1 MMGDEARER
10 RHSRD
15 KFHGF
20 NGGCFSVCPASSLP
34 PPPPTPIIFS
44 FDLGPAFSSVCCIPY
59 LTKRKRKTH
68 QEKPPAT
75 QAKAKAHGRTFSR
88 RIEHVG
94 FSKLIQ
100 ANLTEAEVERFMSLS
115 AQL

>member
-10 RHSRD
+10 RHREQISWVQWRLFFYLSR
-15 KFHGF
+15 
-20 NGGCFSVCPASSLP
+20 VLP
-34 PPPPTPIIFS
+34 PPPPPIVFS
-44 FDLGPAFSSVCCIPY
+44 FDLGPAFSSVCCIP
-59 LTKRKRKTH
+59 
-68 QEKPPAT
+68 
-75 QAKAKAHGRTFSR
+75 AKAKAHGRTFSR

-94 FSKLIQ
+94 FSKLTQ

>member
-10 RHSRD
+10 RHREQISWVQWRLFFCLSR
-15 KFHGF
+15 
-20 NGGCFSVCPASSLP
+20 AP
-34 PPPPTPIIFS
+34 PPPIVFS

-59 LTKRKRKTH
+59 LKKRKRKTH

>member
-10 RHSRD
+10 RHREQISWVQWRLFFYLSR
-15 KFHGF
+15 
-20 NGGCFSVCPASSLP
+20 ALLP
-34 PPPPTPIIFS
+34 PPPPPIVFS
-44 FDLGPAFSSVCCIPY
+44 FDLGSAFSSVCCMPY
-59 LTKRKRKTH
+59 LTKCKRKTH

-75 QAKAKAHGRTFSR
+75 QATAKAHRRNFSR
-88 RIEHVG
+88 RVEHVG

>member
-1 MMGDEARER
+1 MRQEKEDIAGTNFMGSMEAV
-10 RHSRD
+10 
-15 KFHGF
+15 FL
-20 NGGCFSVCPASSLP
+20 SVPRP
-34 PPPPTPIIFS
+34 PPPPPPPIIFS
-44 FDLGPAFSSVCCIPY
+44 FDLGSAFSFSSVCCIPY

-94 FSKLIQ
+94 FSKLTQ

>member
-1 MMGDEARER
+1 MRQEKEDIEN
-10 RHSRD
+10 

-20 NGGCFSVCPASSLP
+20 NGGCFSVCSP
-34 PPPPTPIIFS
+34 PPSPYRSS
-44 FDLGPAFSSVCCIPY
+44 FDLGSAFSSVFCIPY

-94 FSKLIQ
+94 FSKLTQ

>member
-10 RHSRD
+10 RHREQISWVQWRLFFYLSR
-15 KFHGF
+15 
-20 NGGCFSVCPASSLP
+20 VLPLP
-34 PPPPTPIIFS
+34 PPPIVFS
-44 FDLGPAFSSVCCIPY
+44 FDLGSASSSVFCIPY

-75 QAKAKAHGRTFSR
+75 QANAKAHGRTFSR

-100 ANLTEAEVERFMSLS
+100 ANLTEAEVECFMSLS

>member
-1 MMGDEARER
+1 MMGDETRER
-10 RHSRD
+10 KHREQISWVLWRLFFCLSR
-15 KFHGF
+15 
-20 NGGCFSVCPASSLP
+20 P
-34 PPPPTPIIFS
+34 PPPPPPIFFS
-44 FDLGPAFSSVCCIPY
+44 FDLGSAFSSVFCIPY

-88 RIEHVG
+88 RIEHDG

>member
-1 MMGDEARER
+1 MGSMEAV
-10 RHSRD
+10 
-15 KFHGF
+15 FL
-20 NGGCFSVCPASSLP
+20 SVPRP
-34 PPPPTPIIFS
+34 PPPIVFS
-44 FDLGPAFSSVCCIPY
+44 FDLGSAFCSVCCIPY

-68 QEKPPAT
+68 QEKPPVT
-75 QAKAKAHGRTFSR
+75 QAKAHSRTFSR

-100 ANLTEAEVERFMSLS
+100 ANLTETEVERFTSLS

>member
-10 RHSRD
+10 RHREQISWVQWRL
-15 KFHGF
+15 FF
-20 NGGCFSVCPASSLP
+20 CLF
-34 PPPPTPIIFS
+34 PTPSPYRFS
-44 FDLGPAFSSVCCIPY
+44 FDLGSAFSSVFCIPY

-94 FSKLIQ
+94 FSKLTQ

>member
-1 MMGDEARER
+1 MGSMEAV
-10 RHSRD
+10 
-15 KFHGF
+15 FL
-20 NGGCFSVCPASSLP
+20 SVPRP
-34 PPPPTPIIFS
+34 PPPIVFS
-44 FDLGPAFSSVCCIPY
+44 FDLGSAFSSVCCMPY
-59 LTKRKRKTH
+59 LTKCKRKTH

-75 QAKAKAHGRTFSR
+75 QATAKAHRRNFSR
-88 RIEHVG
+88 RVEHVG

>member
-1 MMGDEARER
+1 MGSMEAV
-10 RHSRD
+10 
-15 KFHGF
+15 FL
-20 NGGCFSVCPASSLP
+20 SVPRPPSP
-34 PPPPTPIIFS
+34 PPPPPIVFS

-68 QEKPPAT
+68 QGKPPAT

-94 FSKLIQ
+94 FSKLTQ
-100 ANLTEAEVERFMSLS
+100 ANLTEAEVEGFMSSS